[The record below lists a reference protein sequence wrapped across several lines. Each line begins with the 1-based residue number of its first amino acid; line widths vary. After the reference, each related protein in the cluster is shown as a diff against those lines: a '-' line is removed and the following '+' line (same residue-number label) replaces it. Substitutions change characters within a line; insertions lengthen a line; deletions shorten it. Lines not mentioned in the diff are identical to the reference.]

1 MTQLTKERMRK
12 ISVES
17 ASPPAVE
24 VTTSTDVNTYET
36 EDSKDLPSLSSKREQ
51 GFLPIPFFRRINTHP
66 NFSLLCILLIF
77 VNALGASISCQN
89 RTNASDI
96 FGVVMT
102 TLFGVTLFVK
112 FLGSGLDFFRDS
124 WNLLQMFLVFMAIIG
139 DISRKGNG
147 HYILVI
153 MFFRLLKVLTMIR
166 SLENVRISIHAVVAS
181 MSVLGNF
188 AITLLVF
195 IYPTAIML
203 TVYIGQNSSLSHKET
218 DEGTKNIELWGTLPR
233 SMLSLF
239 QIATLD
245 WGDIVR
251 ASVMDEPLLA
261 IIFICFI
268 LATGFAVSNVFI
280 TIIGEKYSNLN
291 QMAEDEDAYHEGKEE
306 LEEMEKKKAALLESV
321 RQGHISHANVNF
333 DTVRRIEFTNSDI
346 ACMILSLQQQLH
358 AQQTQI
364 PTNKAMSE
372 PALNT

>member
-1 MTQLTKERMRK
+1 
-12 ISVES
+12 
-17 ASPPAVE
+17 
-24 VTTSTDVNTYET
+24 
-36 EDSKDLPSLSSKREQ
+36 
-51 GFLPIPFFRRINTHP
+51 
-66 NFSLLCILLIF
+66 

-358 AQQTQI
+358 AQQPQI

-372 PALNT
+372 SAF